1 MSASG
6 HVPEWTVQ
14 DRLRKARESAG
25 LEQAELAA
33 RIGVARTTIG
43 NYERGITPPKRPLL
57 LSWALA
63 TGVPSDWLE
72 SGKES
77 PDGDGEPGG
86 VVVRHQGLEPRTRW
100 LRGLMDIPVNAA

>member
-1 MSASG
+1 MSATG
-6 HVPEWTVQ
+6 HVPEWNLQ

-25 LEQAELAA
+25 LDQAELAD
-33 RIGVARTTIG
+33 RIGVARTTVG
-43 NYERGITPPKRPLL
+43 HYERGLTTPKRPLL

-72 SGKES
+72 TGKES
-77 PDGDGEPGG
+77 PDGDGSPGG

-100 LRGLMDIPVNAA
+100 LIGSEDIAGMVA